1 MSSLNYSVNNFKC
14 DVTNFMDKMK
24 LKHDYLKDS
33 SAQPAVPSTK
43 TPGSKLFTPDVFKA
57 EKNKLDLTIF
67 QKVIA
72 SNLLTEQEKKFYL
85 LQKFMLELAD
95 RDYKEVSNITERLTQ
110 NIAHIKELMA
120 NLQNGKPNKLVYL
133 IPKDKKDKSN
143 FWLSLYFTEL
153 AKPHL
158 YPDYMID
165 KIERV
170 NIDEIINFP
179 NYNNFNYIVVVTDDI
194 SYSGSQ
200 LSEDNL
206 KLKTYEPKIAPNV
219 TVLLNLVGYSEVAK
233 KRIEDD
239 KIKSG
244 NNQCKIIFGRGA
256 KHPLTKLSAKF
267 NDGVSLNN
275 VLVAKSNVD
284 FRSLAS
290 PYTKVNVKM
299 MASLI
304 LNDVFYFFTT
314 TSTDGF
320 SSNLFKSYTF
330 YETHKKTE
338 NNNGSIQYLSIK
350 YPDGYSTIENMCK
363 FKKIQN
369 MAIFRIDKL
378 IHYLNL
384 PNMSDNEKLYWLA
397 EKIIDGNL
405 WNDTSDR
412 VTIKKE
418 LFNQILFSQTFPVI
432 PNSFDEKF
440 IKIFEEVENGLSKK
454 KFGENPNMEKITN
467 FFTGSYND
475 TNYNNLVMTK
485 FCNLNNKIS
494 KFNKKH
500 LLEFI
505 MPKNQYQ
512 TIKTTHPLI
521 KNCNKNISKL
531 CNQDCALNFY
541 KKIKW
546 N

>member
-1 MSSLNYSVNNFKC
+1 MSLLTYDVNYFKR
-14 DVTNFMDKMK
+14 DVTNFMDKMR
-24 LKHDYLKDS
+24 LKYDYLMDS
-33 SAQPAVPSTK
+33 SNQPAVPSTK
-43 TPGSKLFTPDVFKA
+43 TPGSKLFTPDVFKSN
-57 EKNKLDLTIF
+57 KNKLDLTIF
-67 QKVIA
+67 PKVLT
-72 SNLLTEQEKKFYL
+72 SNLVTEQEKKFYL
-85 LQKFMLELAD
+85 LQQFMLELAD

-110 NIAHIKELMA
+110 NIEHIKELMA
-120 NLQNGKPNKLVYL
+120 NLQNGKPNKLIYL
-133 IPKDKKDKSN
+133 VPKDKKEKSN
-143 FWLSLYFTEL
+143 FWLSLYFIEL
-153 AKPHL
+153 ARPHL
-158 YPDYMID
+158 NPDYMID
-165 KIERV
+165 IIERV
-170 NIDEIINFP
+170 NINQIVNFP
-179 NYNNFNYIVVVTDDI
+179 NYNNYNYVVVVTDDI

-206 KLKTYEPKIAPNV
+206 KLKLYEPKIASSV
-219 TVLLNLVGYSEVAK
+219 TVFLNLIGYSEVAK
-233 KRIEDD
+233 KRIEKD
-239 KIKSG
+239 KIDSG
-244 NNQCKIIFGRGA
+244 NNQCKIVFGRGA

-267 NDGVSLNN
+267 NDVNLNN
-275 VLVAKSNVD
+275 VLVAKSNID
-284 FRSLAS
+284 FGSLALS
-290 PYTKVNVKM
+290 RVNVKM

-304 LNDVFYFFTT
+304 LNDVFYFYTT
-314 TSTDGF
+314 TPTHGF
-320 SSNLFKSYTF
+320 SSKLFKTYTF
-330 YETHKKTE
+330 YETYKKHE
-338 NNNGSIQYLSIK
+338 NNNGSIQYISIK
-350 YPDGYSTIENMCK
+350 YPDGYSTVENMCK

-405 WNDTSDR
+405 WNDTSDM
-412 VTIKKE
+412 VTIKIE
-418 LFNQILFSQTFPVI
+418 LLNQILFSKTFPVI

-440 IKIFEEVENGLSKK
+440 IEIFEEVENKIPKK
-454 KFGENPNMEKITN
+454 KIGENTNIKKITN

-500 LLEFI
+500 LLEFT

-512 TIKTTHPLI
+512 TNKTTRTLI
-521 KNCNKNISKL
+521 KNCNKNKNNL

-546 N
+546 D